1 MNPIDWLIGLI
12 LPACGFPAAEG
23 LPAPSP
29 IDTARIVRP
38 ASPNTALAA
47 PQGFLPPPD
56 IVTPSYP
63 LQAEQLFAMLQDVA
77 GNQPRTYQAAL
88 YLDRFQ
94 AHYVARSEVLNFPDL
109 IVVQV
114 TKTTSNSSAL
124 IVYSRS
130 VYGHS
135 DFGVNR
141 QRVGAWLAA
150 LQIKL
155 PPSSE
160 R

>member
-1 MNPIDWLIGLI
+1 MNPIAWLIGLI
-12 LPACGFPAAEG
+12 LPACGFAAAEG
-23 LPAPSP
+23 LPMPSP
-29 IDTARIVRP
+29 IDTARIVRR

-47 PQGFLPPPD
+47 PQGFNPPPD

-63 LQAEQLFAMLQDVA
+63 LQADQLFAMLQDIA

-88 YLDRFQ
+88 YPDRLQ
-94 AHYVARSEVLNFPDL
+94 AHYVARTALVNFPDL

-114 TKTTSNSSAL
+114 TKTTSNSSTL

-141 QRVGAWLAA
+141 ERVSAWLAA
-150 LQIKL
+150 LQTKL